1 MADPQTFAEISITE
15 KYVDTSNTLADKEIH
30 MPIDIETF
38 ESSPADRLQ
47 NSRETNAD
55 RVMRFLAAHT
65 NKAFTQSE
73 IRDATDIKA
82 GSISVVLSRLENRGL
97 VRHKGN
103 YWALGEDDDVAAYTS
118 MLESTRAA
126 NDRFG
131 EEDMDEWLEH
141 AADDDETE

>member
-1 MADPQTFAEISITE
+1 MADPQTFAEISVTE
-15 KYVDTSNTLADKEIH
+15 EHVDTSNTLANKEIH

-82 GSISVVLSRLENRGL
+82 GSISVVLSRLEDRGL

-131 EEDMDEWLEH
+131 EEDMDEWLEY
-141 AADDDETE
+141 AADDEETE